1 MNINIDIS
9 EAVALLCFM
18 GDAIFALDTGN
29 KDDEELNGKKMLFN
43 GICEQVNK
51 ELPEDEQYSLYD
63 VE

>member
-1 MNINIDIS
+1 MRINIDIS

-18 GDAIFALDTGN
+18 GDAIHAVDNG
-29 KDDEELNGKKMLFN
+29 DHSEELNGKKMLFN

-51 ELPEDEQYSLYD
+51 ELPADEQYSLYD